1 MIILDGRCKISDF
14 QSQNLKFKPYFSI
27 SKICN
32 HKSKMSIRQDYLKK
46 QIDQL
51 GKVVAKLVADLM
63 GLKSDF
69 RITEAEELVN
79 TVFEKELG
87 FNFDEI
93 VEQSNENLISFLNTD
108 KKFSQETMEDIANII
123 FELGM
128 VIEDKNKQANYFQK
142 AILLFEHLNTER
154 KTFSFDFMVKI
165 NKMKELI

>member
-1 MIILDGRCKISDF
+1 MA
-14 QSQNLKFKPYFSI
+14 
-27 SKICN
+27 
-32 HKSKMSIRQDYLKK
+32 IRQDYLKK

-63 GLKSDF
+63 GLKSNF
-69 RITEAEELVN
+69 NITEAEELVN

-93 VEQSNENLISFLNTD
+93 VMQKNENLIQFLNTE
-108 KKFSQETMEDIANII
+108 KKFSQETIEDIANIL

-128 VIEDKNKQANYFQK
+128 VIEDKNKQANYLQK
-142 AILLFEHLNTER
+142 TILLFEHLNTER

-165 NKMKELI
+165 NKMKELL

>member
-1 MIILDGRCKISDF
+1 MA
-14 QSQNLKFKPYFSI
+14 
-27 SKICN
+27 
-32 HKSKMSIRQDYLKK
+32 IRQDYLKK

-51 GKVVAKLVADLM
+51 GKVVAKLMADLM

-79 TVFEKELG
+79 TVFEKKLG

-93 VEQSNENLISFLNTD
+93 VEQKNENLISFLNTD
-108 KKFSQETMEDIANII
+108 KKFTQETMEDIANIV

-142 AILLFEHLNTER
+142 AILLFEHLNNER
-154 KTFSFDFMVKI
+154 KIFSFDFMVKI
-165 NKMKELI
+165 NKMKELL

>member
-1 MIILDGRCKISDF
+1 MAIK
-14 QSQNLKFKPYFSI
+14 
-27 SKICN
+27 
-32 HKSKMSIRQDYLKK
+32 QDYLKK

-51 GKVVAKLVADLM
+51 GKVVVKLVADLM
-63 GLKSDF
+63 GLKSNF
-69 RITEAEELVN
+69 NITEAEELVN

-93 VEQSNENLISFLNTD
+93 VMQKNENLIQFLNTE
-108 KKFSQETMEDIANII
+108 KKFSQETIEDIANIL

-128 VIEDKNKQANYFQK
+128 VIEDKNKQTNYLQK

-165 NKMKELI
+165 NKMKELL

>member
-1 MIILDGRCKISDF
+1 MA
-14 QSQNLKFKPYFSI
+14 
-27 SKICN
+27 
-32 HKSKMSIRQDYLKK
+32 IRQDYLKK

-51 GKVVAKLVADLM
+51 GKVVAKLMADLM

-93 VEQSNENLISFLNTD
+93 VEQKNENLISFLNTD
-108 KKFSQETMEDIANII
+108 KNFTQETMEDIANIV

-142 AILLFEHLNTER
+142 AILLFEHLNNER
-154 KTFSFDFMVKI
+154 KIFSFDFMVKI
-165 NKMKELI
+165 NKMKELL

>member
-1 MIILDGRCKISDF
+1 MA
-14 QSQNLKFKPYFSI
+14 
-27 SKICN
+27 
-32 HKSKMSIRQDYLKK
+32 IRQDYLKK

-93 VEQSNENLISFLNTD
+93 VEQKNENLISFLNTD

-128 VIEDKNKQANYFQK
+128 VIAEKNKQANYFQK

-165 NKMKELI
+165 NKMKELL

>member
-1 MIILDGRCKISDF
+1 MA
-14 QSQNLKFKPYFSI
+14 
-27 SKICN
+27 
-32 HKSKMSIRQDYLKK
+32 IRQDYLKK

-79 TVFEKELG
+79 NVFEKELG

-93 VEQSNENLISFLNTD
+93 VEQKNENLISFLNTN

-165 NKMKELI
+165 NKMKELL

>member
-1 MIILDGRCKISDF
+1 MA
-14 QSQNLKFKPYFSI
+14 
-27 SKICN
+27 
-32 HKSKMSIRQDYLKK
+32 IRQDYLKK

-51 GKVVAKLVADLM
+51 GKVMAKLFADLM

-93 VEQSNENLISFLNTD
+93 VKQKNENLIQFLSVE
-108 KKFSQETMEDIANII
+108 KKFSQETLEDIANII
-123 FELGM
+123 FELG
-128 VIEDKNKQANYFQK
+128 ITLDDKNKQANYFQK

-165 NKMKELI
+165 NKMKELL